1 MVIIC
6 GGASPFG
13 PVIDQNCGGC
23 GGGGDGGMTMGVTD
37 LFDLDFALD
46 IDVHVDM
53 TSALGGDKR
62 ASALLFLVL
71 NSSLTPVV
79 CLSGTA

>member
-1 MVIIC
+1 
-6 GGASPFG
+6 
-13 PVIDQNCGGC
+13 
-23 GGGGDGGMTMGVTD
+23 MTMGVTD

-46 IDVHVDM
+46 TDVHVDM

-62 ASALLFLVL
+62 TSALLFLVL
-71 NSSLTPVV
+71 NFSLTPVV

>member
-13 PVIDQNCGGC
+13 PVIDQSCGRP
-23 GGGGDGGMTMGVTD
+23 GGVVTMGVTD

-46 IDVHVDM
+46 TDVHVDM

-71 NSSLTPVV
+71 NFSLTPVV